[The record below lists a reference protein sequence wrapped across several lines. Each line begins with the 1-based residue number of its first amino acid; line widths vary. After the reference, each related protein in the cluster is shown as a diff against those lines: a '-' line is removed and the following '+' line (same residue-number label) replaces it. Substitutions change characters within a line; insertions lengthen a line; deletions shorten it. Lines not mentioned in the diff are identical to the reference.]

1 MIENSLNTFGYL
13 DKNNNKICPYKNL
26 ISNNGFSTWP
36 WFFPE
41 GLPGF
46 EENKEFAFLFNE
58 NSNPFILMN
67 FCGDSKLS
75 LMCVDPFF
83 VLPDYELNLSKD
95 DKLALNVSSVNEL
108 VVLVIVKI
116 DKENI
121 AKGIFSE
128 GSLILKSPL
137 VFNPKNYYAK
147 QISNGKPE
155 YLEPYKFKDIK
166 KLE

>member
-1 MIENSLNTFGYL
+1 MTKNALNVLGYA
-13 DKNNNKICPYKNL
+13 DKNGNKVCPYKNL
-26 ISNNGFSTWP
+26 VSDRGFSTKT

-46 EENKEFAFLFNE
+46 EDHKEFAFLLNE

-67 FCGDSKLS
+67 FCGETKLS

-83 VLPDYELNLSKD
+83 ILPDYEFNLSQN
-95 DKLALNVSSVNEL
+95 DKLVLNVSSPAE
-108 VVLVIVKI
+108 VVALVIVKI
-116 DKENI
+116 DKSNI

-128 GSLILKSPL
+128 GSLIVKSPL
-137 VFNPKNYYAK
+137 VFNPKNYFGK
-147 QISNGKPE
+147 QILNGKPE
-155 YLEPYKFKDIK
+155 YLEPYNFKDIK